1 MGIRPHY
8 QQAFG
13 AHKIKQGQWY
23 TYNHGGRNEMQFNI
37 GMVEPKAKSP
47 GYLRVGLA
55 WNIYGPSRIKVNNS
69 LESFRNLIRE
79 VRSWDAFVKT
89 NRLEIE
95 WIHRLKKDS
104 IAQRQ
109 TNDITEWLLRE
120 PFPQYDWILIGRL
133 LQRDIDT
140 VTLAD
145 PARLKNVIDSVFS
158 GFLPLWEET
167 QYRALTPVELQIKR
181 RLL

>member
-1 MGIRPHY
+1 
-8 QQAFG
+8 
-13 AHKIKQGQWY
+13 
-23 TYNHGGRNEMQFNI
+23 MQFNI
-37 GMVEPKAKSP
+37 GMCGPSDKSL

-55 WNIYGPSRIKVNNS
+55 WNIYGFGRNKVNSS

-95 WIHRLKKDS
+95 WIHHWKKDA
-104 IAQRQ
+104 IAQTQ
-109 TNDITEWLLRE
+109 TNDITEWLLQ
-120 PFPQYDWILIGRL
+120 PPLPHYDWILIGRL
-133 LQRDIDT
+133 LRRDIDT

-167 QYRALTPVELQIKR
+167 QYRAR
-181 RLL
+181 AR